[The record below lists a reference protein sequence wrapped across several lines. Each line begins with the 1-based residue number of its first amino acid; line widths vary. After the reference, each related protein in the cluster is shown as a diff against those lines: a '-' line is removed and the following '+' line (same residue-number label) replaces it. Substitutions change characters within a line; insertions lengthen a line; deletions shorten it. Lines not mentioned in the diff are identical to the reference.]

1 MAVYESE
8 LPRPCDDNS
17 MSEDHHPRRSGRSGD
32 SDVQRGPVVTL
43 TYAEKKALSE
53 LLTEE
58 QLANPYLK
66 SVRDKCH
73 LALTPL
79 YDTMRTP
86 TK

>member
-8 LPRPCDDNS
+8 LPRPCDKF
-17 MSEDHHPRRSGRSGD
+17 MSEDHQPRRAGRSGD
-32 SDVQRGPVVTL
+32 SDVQRGPVVIL

-58 QLANPYLK
+58 QLANPHLK
-66 SVRDKCH
+66 AVHGKCL